1 MSFLFECKTDDGSV
15 NSTQTNTQS
24 AVLPP
29 QCQYAKGLAAHG
41 SHGQDIHA
49 EISELVHNIL
59 IVDPQ
64 KL

>member
-1 MSFLFECKTDDGSV
+1 MSILFECKTDDGSI

-24 AVLPP
+24 AGLP
-29 QCQYAKGLAAHG
+29 QSQYAKGLAAHG